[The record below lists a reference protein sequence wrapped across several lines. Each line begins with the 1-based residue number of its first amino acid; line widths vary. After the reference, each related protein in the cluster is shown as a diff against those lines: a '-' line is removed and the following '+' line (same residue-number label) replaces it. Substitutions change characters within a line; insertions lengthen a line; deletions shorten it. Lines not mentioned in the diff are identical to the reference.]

1 MSDFEQLIENNLAAL
16 RAGKAIPVQAGGW
29 YGLVAN
35 AAWDA
40 ILEPSSKQQ
49 LEQLQLAI
57 QPVLFF
63 AEERQLVQFVS
74 AYDLADTEK
83 LEAGE
88 WLEMNGL
95 LGIEEQWLGTMQSA
109 LVALVQ
115 DQHLF
120 TLIKRLRA
128 PLVGFRL
135 AVPPDH

>member
-16 RAGKAIPVQAGGW
+16 RAGKAIPVQAGSW

-40 ILEPSSKQQ
+40 ILEPSTKQQ
-49 LEQLQLAI
+49 LKQFQLAI

-88 WLEMNGL
+88 WLEMNGF

-109 LVALVQ
+109 MVAMVQ

-135 AVPPDH
+135 AAPPDH